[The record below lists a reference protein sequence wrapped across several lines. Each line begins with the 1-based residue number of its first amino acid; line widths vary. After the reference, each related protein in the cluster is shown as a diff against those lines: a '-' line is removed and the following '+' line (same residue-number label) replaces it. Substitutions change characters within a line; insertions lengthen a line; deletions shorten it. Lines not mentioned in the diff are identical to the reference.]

1 MNCEAII
8 INSITTIT
16 TDVPKILFGSGVEH
30 QFALIEIKRAPPI
43 EYILLTLM
51 QAYAQSKDLLLHEM
65 KYFKRYPN
73 DDEIANWHK
82 KQTPQKAQTI
92 LAQMITF

>member
-8 INSITTIT
+8 INFITTIT

-43 EYILLTLM
+43 EYILLALLKLM
-51 QAYAQSKDLLLHEM
+51 LKVNIFSKM
-65 KYFKRYPN
+65 KYLQGTQI
-73 DDEIANWHK
+73 DDKIGINNKPHK
-82 KQTPQKAQTI
+82 STNHPQMMA
-92 LAQMITF
+92 

>member
-43 EYILLTLM
+43 EYVLLALSAT
-51 QAYAQSKDLLLHEM
+51 QAYAQSKYLLQNKVL
-65 KYFKRYPN
+65 YLQGTQI
-73 DDEIANWHK
+73 DDKIGINNKPHK
-82 KQTPQKAQTI
+82 STNHPQMMA
-92 LAQMITF
+92 